1 MKFSLRKIIGVALF
15 STMFTACSI
24 PSLVKR
30 DVQKN
35 IPPSFY
41 NSKDTMNTAMIQWKK
56 FFNDS
61 NLVALIDTALM
72 NNQELNITLQ
82 QIAVAKNE
90 IRVRK
95 GEYLPFLNI
104 GGGAG
109 TEKVGEYTRKGA
121 VEANHEVKP
130 GTAFPDPLNDF
141 SVSANLTWEVDIWKK
156 LRNSKKSAVYEY
168 LSTIEGRNFMVTN
181 IVAEISN
188 SYYELMALDNQLEI
202 LKQYIKIQSDV
213 LQIVKLQKMA
223 GEVTELAVLRFEA
236 ELLKNQSRQYYIEQ
250 RIVETENQLN
260 FLAGRYPQ
268 PIVRNYQRFNSLVPD
283 SIHAGIPSQLM
294 MNRPDIRQAEF
305 ELAARKLD
313 IKVARANFYPS
324 FQIRAGFG
332 YQAFNPKYLFQTP
345 TSMLYS
351 LLGELAAPLVNR
363 NAIKAH
369 YMTAN
374 AKQIQAVYDYER
386 VVLMAYMDVSNQL
399 SNIKNLQNSYNL
411 KSQQVDVLNKSITI
425 STTLFKSARADYMEV
440 LLTQRDALESKIE
453 LIETKQQQMHA
464 MVQIYQALG
473 GGWN

>member
-1 MKFSLRKIIGVALF
+1 MKYSMNKIIGVALF

-30 DVQKN
+30 ELQHQV
-35 IPPSFY
+35 PPSFY
-41 NSKDTMNTAMIQWKK
+41 ESKDTVNSAMIQWKQY
-56 FFNDS
+56 FNDS
-61 NLVALIDTALM
+61 NLVALIDTALL

-95 GEYLPFLNI
+95 GEYLPFVNL
-104 GGGAG
+104 GAGAG
-109 TEKVGEYTRKGA
+109 TDKVGEYTRQGA
-121 VEANHEVKP
+121 IEANHDIKS

-156 LRNSKKSAVYEY
+156 LRNAKKAAIYEY

-181 IVAEISN
+181 LVAEISN
-188 SYYELMALDNQLEI
+188 SYYELLALDNQLEI
-202 LKQYIKIQSDV
+202 VKQYVKIQSDV
-213 LQIVKLQKMA
+213 LKIVKLQKMA
-223 GEVTELAVLRFEA
+223 GQVTELAVLRFEA
-236 ELLKNQSRQYYIEQ
+236 ELLKNQSRQFYIEQ
-250 RIVETENQLN
+250 RIVETENQIN
-260 FLAGRYPQ
+260 FLVGRYPQ
-268 PIVRNYQRFNSLVPD
+268 PIPRDYQGFNTMVPD

-294 MNRPDIRQAEF
+294 VNRPDIKQAEL
-305 ELAARKLD
+305 ELLARKLD
-313 IKVARANFYPS
+313 IKVAKANFYPQ
-324 FQIRAGFG
+324 FRIRAGFG
-332 YQAFNPKYLFQTP
+332 YQAFNPKFLFQTP
-345 TSMLYS
+345 SSMLYS
-351 LLGELAAPLVNR
+351 IAGDLAAPLINR

-369 YMTAN
+369 YLTAN
-374 AKQIQAVYDYER
+374 AKQVQAVYEYER

-411 KSQQVDVLNKSITI
+411 KSQQVEVLNKSITI